1 LNLSLLWSIDSEFEQ
16 AIPPE
21 INKLNMVVQHQ
32 LMPNGNLSPED
43 RQTRYQFLKFY
54 LQPNVP
60 VVIAI
65 HQGEGSATERVTE
78 LMNIPIDRVVPMPHL
93 PSAVMG
99 VYNWRG
105 EILWIADLARLL
117 ELKPQTPQR
126 TRILQPTIV
135 ISNADPTGE
144 LKTIGLVVDA
154 IADIEWYEPHLTSH
168 LPHHPALSPWLKGYW
183 RQASGEIL
191 PELDAQALL
200 DRANLHADL

>member
-1 LNLSLLWSIDSEFEQ
+1 
-16 AIPPE
+16 
-21 INKLNMVVQHQ
+21 MVVQHQ

-54 LQPNVP
+54 LQSNVP

-65 HQGEGSATERVTE
+65 HQGEGSANERVTE
-78 LMNIPIDRVVPMPHL
+78 LMNIPLDRVVPMPHL

-117 ELKPQTPQR
+117 ELKPQIPQR

-135 ISNADPTGE
+135 ISNTAPTGE

-154 IADIEWYEPHLTSH
+154 IADIEWYEPHLAPH
-168 LPHHPALSPWLKGYW
+168 LSPHPALSPWLKGYW
-183 RQASGEIL
+183 RSTTGEIL

-200 DRANLHADL
+200 DRAELHADL

>member
-1 LNLSLLWSIDSEFEQ
+1 MTYSPNS
-16 AIPPE
+16 
-21 INKLNMVVQHQ
+21 Q
-32 LMPNGNLSPED
+32 LPNPNSQT
-43 RQTRYQFLKFY
+43 QTRYQFLKFY
-54 LQPNVP
+54 LQSNVP

-65 HQGEGSATERVTE
+65 YQGEGSANERVTE

-117 ELKPQTPQR
+117 ELKLPTPQR

-135 ISNADPTGE
+135 ISNAAPTGE
-144 LKTIGLVVDA
+144 AKTIGLVVDA
-154 IADIEWYEPHLTSH
+154 IADIEWYEPHLMPH
-168 LPHHPALSPWLKGYW
+168 LSPQPALSPWIKGYW
-183 RQASGEIL
+183 RSISGEIL

-200 DRANLHADL
+200 DRAELHADL